1 MVSLLRRTIRR
12 AGNLL
17 VGASAWGLPKDQMD
31 LAGDRDIEW
40 AWVAAKL
47 PLRAGNVLDLGP
59 ATSSTPLMA
68 AYNATSVI
76 GFDLNPVEVPFAA
89 PNLTYVRGDIL
100 NGQLPAGP
108 FDTIINCSTTEH
120 IGLSGRY
127 GNREDPD
134 GDLTAMR
141 LLREK
146 LARPDGRMLFT
157 IPVGIDGVYRPYH
170 RVYGSER
177 LPRILS
183 GYEVVEEAYYAKTDG
198 VNVWRPVSRERALA
212 VQGSDRFYALGLFV
226 LQAVHG

>member
-1 MVSLLRRTIRR
+1 
-12 AGNLL
+12 
-17 VGASAWGLPKDQMD
+17 
-31 LAGDRDIEW
+31 
-40 AWVAAKL
+40 
-47 PLRAGNVLDLGP
+47 
-59 ATSSTPLMA
+59 MA
-68 AYNATSVI
+68 AYKATSVI
-76 GFDLNPVEVPFAA
+76 GFDLKPAKVPFAA
-89 PNLTYVRGDIL
+89 PNLTYIQGDIL
-100 NGQLPAGP
+100 NDQLPEGP

-127 GNREDPD
+127 GNREEAD
-134 GDLTAMR
+134 GDLTAMG

-170 RVYGSER
+170 RIYGAER